1 MAKKPKKEE
10 QIQLEENET
19 QNETVDTTTQDTC
32 AEPLPPSELELL
44 KEENAQLSDKYL
56 RICAEYDNFRK
67 RSIKE
72 KESIYPD
79 ATSNA
84 VAKFLPLVDTFS
96 RALACECTD
105 TQFKKGIEMIYTNLN
120 ETLVKF
126 GVETIGEIGETFSP
140 DLHNAVM
147 HVDDANFGEGQII
160 EVFQKGFKIGD
171 KVLQYA
177 MVKVAN

>member
-1 MAKKPKKEE
+1 MAKKIKQQEPELEE
-10 QIQLEENET
+10 QST
-19 QNETVDTTTQDTC
+19 QTQDKTN
-32 AEPLPPSELELL
+32 EDMGIEELPLSEVELL
-44 KEENAQLSDKYL
+44 KLENTELNDKFL

-72 KESIYPD
+72 KENIYPD

-84 VAKFLPLVDTFS
+84 VTKFLPLVDTFS
-96 RALACECTD
+96 RALACECSD

-126 GVETIGEIGETFSP
+126 GVETIGEVGESFSP

-147 HVDDANFGEGQII
+147 HVDDNNFGEAEII
-160 EVFQKGFKIGD
+160 EVFQKGFRIGD

>member
-1 MAKKPKKEE
+1 MAKKTKQEEKQPLEE
-10 QIQLEENET
+10 QTSESVDITNEDILT
-19 QNETVDTTTQDTC
+19 
-32 AEPLPPSELELL
+32 EPLPLSELELL
-44 KEENAQLSDKYL
+44 KEENAQLSDKFL

-96 RALACECTD
+96 RALACECSD

-126 GVETIGEIGETFSP
+126 GVEAIGEVGEAFSP
-140 DLHNAVM
+140 ELHNAVM
-147 HVDDANFGEGQII
+147 HVDDAGFGEGEII